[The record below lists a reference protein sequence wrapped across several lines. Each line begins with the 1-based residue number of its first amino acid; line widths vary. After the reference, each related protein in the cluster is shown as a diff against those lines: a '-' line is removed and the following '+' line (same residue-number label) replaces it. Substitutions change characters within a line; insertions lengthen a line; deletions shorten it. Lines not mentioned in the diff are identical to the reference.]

1 MKYIYFL
8 LSFFLVQSVFAQSK
22 LPVIKA
28 TSKSVAINDGG
39 YLDKNAWSLSP
50 GARPD
55 VFTADRTRKTKW
67 VTFYTD
73 IDSIRV
79 KVKPGTKFNFVIL
92 LNGKDSCY
100 TQIASA
106 IPPENK
112 IKNNIAT
119 NDTIPFIL
127 TSFNAIKVK
136 AVINE
141 TDTLNLHFDVGSFGF
156 HFTRDAILK
165 KTKLLPNQADALAG
179 NTKPNYNNLN
189 KAVKLQMG
197 TMVWNQQE
205 ILPTGITAHE
215 MDGRFGWDLFEGKVV
230 EINYDHNVLIIHSE
244 LPKTLKGY
252 VKSKMGF
259 ARSFPYIKGTFEIAN
274 KKYIGNFSMDTGSEQ
289 AIILDSTWVAKQNF
303 PQGLKLIKSSVLRDP
318 RGVKYEIR
326 VVESPLFKINS
337 FALTDIPTLL
347 LGSKNPVGFE
357 MNYLGNDLL
366 KRFNMILDFKN
377 DCLYLKPNKLTGLKY
392 RENS

>member
-1 MKYIYFL
+1 MKYIYLL

-22 LPVIKA
+22 LPIIKA

-106 IPPENK
+106 IPPVNK
-112 IKNNIAT
+112 LNNNIAT
-119 NDTIPFIL
+119 NDTIPFTL

-136 AVINE
+136 AVIND
-141 TDTLNLHFDVGSFGF
+141 TDTLNLHFDVSSFGF
-156 HFTRDAILK
+156 HFTREAILN
-165 KTKLLPNQADALAG
+165 KTKLLPNQADTLAG
-179 NTKPNYNNLN
+179 NAKPNYNNLN
-189 KAVKLQMG
+189 KAIKLQMG
-197 TMVWNQQE
+197 TMIWNEQE

-215 MDGRFGWDLFEGKVV
+215 MDGRFGWDLFEGKAV
-230 EINYDHNVLIIHSE
+230 EINYDHNVLIIHSK
-244 LPKTLKGY
+244 LPNTLKGY
-252 VKSKMGF
+252 IKSKIEF
-259 ARSFPYIKGTFEIAN
+259 ARSFAYIKGTFEIAN

-289 AIILDSTWVAKQNF
+289 AIILDSTWAAKQNF
-303 PQGLKLIKSSVLRDP
+303 PQDLKLIRSSVLRDP
-318 RGVKYEIR
+318 RGVKYEIK
-326 VVESPLFKINS
+326 VVQSPLFKINS
-337 FALTDIPTLL
+337 FALTNIPTLL